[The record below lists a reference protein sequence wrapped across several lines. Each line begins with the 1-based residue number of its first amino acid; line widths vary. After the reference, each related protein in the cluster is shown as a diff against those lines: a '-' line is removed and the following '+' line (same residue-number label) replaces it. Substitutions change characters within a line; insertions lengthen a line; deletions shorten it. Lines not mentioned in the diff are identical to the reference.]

1 MVNLQINDNK
11 YKNIDLIIFDK
22 DGTLF
27 ELYPYC
33 SKMVNERTTAISNI
47 LENYDQNLYDW
58 LILSMGVDL
67 KNNRIFPEGPIGVY
81 SKFYAQDMLFEKMND
96 KDYNISKKTLK
107 TAFENADRIINQKEY
122 LKDARDIIKNN
133 PSNYNDA
140 ISLFDKAI
148 ENDSQCTPAYVW
160 KVLLFRDNK
169 RFRDAI
175 EVMKIMLNRNIRTD
189 YTLWTIGMFYEYI
202 GINDTATIYYKRC
215 YKHLLSEDTNNCY
228 TKINLAAC
236 EKLLFDSL
244 IYISPECRSVDPIAK
259 ILNLKKSDIIKL
271 LMEQK
276 KITDSI

>member
-1 MVNLQINDNK
+1 MNRMVNLQINDNK

-58 LILSMGVDL
+58 LILTMGVDL

-122 LKDARDIIKNN
+122 LKDALVPVPGMIDFVEAIGHKCRFAIY
-133 PSNYNDA
+133 SND
-140 ISLFDKAI
+140 LT
-148 ENDSQCTPAYVW
+148 ER
-160 KVLLFRDNK
+160 LH
-169 RFRDAI
+169 
-175 EVMKIMLNRNIRTD
+175 
-189 YTLWTIGMFYEYI
+189 
-202 GINDTATIYYKRC
+202 DT
-215 YKHLLSEDTNNCY
+215 
-228 TKINLAAC
+228 
-236 EKLLFDSL
+236 
-244 IYISPECRSVDPIAK
+244 
-259 ILNLKKSDIIKL
+259 LNLFEIDTYFDCVLGSDKVTKRKPDPMGLLMIMSKFGIAPENTAFIGDSILDIECGKGAKCKYLIGVISDITDINYLKSNCNELIKDFSCI
-271 LMEQK
+271 K
-276 KITDSI
+276 TY